1 MLITP
6 APKKMSIPIQPFR
19 HIPIRDDL
27 RQNRDRG
34 DVILDADGTPC
45 SPETYVPYVKV
56 YSTLVFLNDGLNLSD
71 RPSFKIGSLRTVTYP
86 V

>member
-34 DVILDADGTPC
+34 DVILDADGTPY
-45 SPETYVPYVKV
+45 SSKTHVPYVKV
-56 YSTLVFLNDGLNLSD
+56 NWTLLFLNDVVLTNQ
-71 RPSFKIGSLRTVTYP
+71 P
-86 V
+86 